1 MRSVGHLTTRAP
13 LCGAQEDCHWLPVQA
28 YTRGADGCSTVLHY
42 ETLDDEFTE
51 LAQGAGGALATLPSL
66 SSIHDLHV
74 PREKC
79 SLNHTLLS
87 NEVRSALASVY
98 AEDMAAFGYSSDPG
112 TPPSRRLVEVREE
125 AEYQEEAADQ
135 ETTVQDATAV
145 SPVMPKDDVLYLS
158 SSRGR
163 WDPYV
168 TRTSPSSA

>member
-66 SSIHDLHV
+66 SSIHALEM
-74 PREKC
+74 PREQC
-79 SLNHTLLS
+79 SLNHSLLS
-87 NEVRSALASVY
+87 NEVRGALASVY

-125 AEYQEEAADQ
+125 AAEPD
-135 ETTVQDATAV
+135 
-145 SPVMPKDDVLYLS
+145 
-158 SSRGR
+158 SRG
-163 WDPYV
+163 
-168 TRTSPSSA
+168 SANA